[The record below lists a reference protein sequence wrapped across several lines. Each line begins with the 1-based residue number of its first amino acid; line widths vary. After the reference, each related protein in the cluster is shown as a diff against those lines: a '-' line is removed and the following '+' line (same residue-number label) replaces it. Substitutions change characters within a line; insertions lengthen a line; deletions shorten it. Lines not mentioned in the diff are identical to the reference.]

1 MNANLNQL
9 AVSLIRPTSTGAADF
24 DNYVAK
30 YVPLRYRTPSPDE
43 LDTRRTARDLK
54 IPTEAAIQIAG
65 PAMAALIDGPCWLIP
80 VPASNGSLTANLA
93 LARAIAQMVPG
104 ARVRCAV
111 SRAHPV
117 ESSCQRRFR
126 GLPGLSVDQHALIRT
141 AGPIQPLSVYFV

>member
-54 IPTEAAIQIAG
+54 IPTEAAIKIAA

-93 LARAIAQMVPG
+93 LARAIAEYVRG
-104 ARVRCAV
+104 ARVKCAV
-111 SRAHPV
+111 GRAHPV
-117 ESSCQRRFR
+117 ESSHTRLVR
-126 GLPGLSVDQHALIRT
+126 GLPRLTVDHHGI
-141 AGPIQPLSVYFV
+141 V